1 MTAVDAHASEAL
13 AGDALVPGGKDE
25 ATRKG
30 GASGTGPTTGSRPR
44 GGRSKRGVNGWVVLV
59 MICALTLLMVFPF
72 WIALINGF
80 KPATE
85 YIHNGPLSIP
95 TTLDLSALTKFWV
108 SIDFNR
114 KLLNSVIISG
124 GVALIAVA
132 LSLFSAYAIGVGR
145 IRGRVRILAIFMVAF
160 TIPQE
165 ALVYPLFKLSR
176 DTGLYDSIWG
186 VMIIMAVLQSAFGTY
201 MLSSVLGSFP
211 KEVLEAARLD
221 GAGRWQVLRDI
232 VLPLTRPT
240 LAVLVTFFFIWTWN
254 DFFLPMILLPSA
266 KNQTVSVALG
276 ALSGQYTSDPTALA
290 AASLAGILPALVFF
304 LIFQRTLMRGI
315 NIGAIK

>member
-1 MTAVDAHASEAL
+1 MTAVDTAVHTPDRAA
-13 AGDALVPGGKDE
+13 A
-25 ATRKG
+25 
-30 GASGTGPTTGSRPR
+30 PTTPPAAPARNGRAR
-44 GGRSKRGVNGWVVLV
+44 GGRSKRRVSGWVVLV
-59 MICALTLLMVFPF
+59 MVCLLALLMVFPL

-80 KPATE
+80 KPADD

-95 TTLDLSALTKFWV
+95 SHLDFSALRNFWV

-124 GVALIAVA
+124 GVALVAVA
-132 LSLFSAYAIGVGR
+132 LSLFSAFAIG
-145 IRGRVRILAIFMVAF
+145 IGRVKGRVWILAVFMVAF

-186 VMIIMAVLQSAFGTY
+186 VMIILAVLQSAFGTY
-201 MLSSVLGSFP
+201 MLSSVLGAFP

-240 LAVLVTFFFIWTWN
+240 LSVLVTFFFIWTWN